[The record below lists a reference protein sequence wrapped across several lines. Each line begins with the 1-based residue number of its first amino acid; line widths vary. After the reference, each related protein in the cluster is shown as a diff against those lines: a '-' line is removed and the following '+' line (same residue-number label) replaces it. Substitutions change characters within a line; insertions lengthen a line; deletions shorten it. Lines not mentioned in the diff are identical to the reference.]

1 MWKLAS
7 RSQSSAK
14 RGSFS
19 SCRVLDDQLP
29 LGLVIRDLTEILFVQ
44 SMIFPSQIHGAVAMQ
59 IPAEGDELFRLEV
72 HYRRTNKSRQDL
84 QREYGTSF
92 TTAQS

>member
-1 MWKLAS
+1 MEAGESITFL
-7 RSQSSAK
+7 
-14 RGSFS
+14 GEEG
-19 SCRVLDDQLP
+19 VLLFKPCCDDQLP

-72 HYRRTNKSRQDL
+72 HYRKTNISRLQDL

-92 TTAQS
+92 TTAQF